1 MSQPFIGE
9 IRLVGF
15 TFAPNGWALCN
26 GQSMPIAGNEALF
39 SLIGTTYGG
48 DGINTFNLPNLQGR
62 VPFHL
67 GVNNRGDNFIIG
79 QSAGSE
85 SVTLTT
91 LQIPSHSHTLAA
103 NSGTGSQP
111 GPAAGV
117 WAGST
122 LDQFSTQAPANAM
135 SPNGTANSGG
145 NLPHDNVS
153 PVLVVNFVISLFG
166 IFPSQG

>member
-1 MSQPFIGE
+1 MSQPYVGE

-15 TFAPNGWALCN
+15 TFAPVGWALCN
-26 GQSMPIAGNEALF
+26 GQSLPISQYDVLF
-39 SLIGTTYGG
+39 NLIGTTYGG
-48 DGINTFNLPNLQGR
+48 DGITTFNLPNLQSR
-62 VPFHL
+62 VPFHM
-67 GVNNRGDNFIIG
+67 GANSKGDNFIIG
-79 QSAGSE
+79 QSAGAE

-103 NSGTGSQP
+103 NSGTGSKP
-111 GPAAGV
+111 SPAAGV

-122 LDQFSTQAPANAM
+122 LDQFSTEAPANAM
-135 SPNGTANSGG
+135 SPNGMANSGG